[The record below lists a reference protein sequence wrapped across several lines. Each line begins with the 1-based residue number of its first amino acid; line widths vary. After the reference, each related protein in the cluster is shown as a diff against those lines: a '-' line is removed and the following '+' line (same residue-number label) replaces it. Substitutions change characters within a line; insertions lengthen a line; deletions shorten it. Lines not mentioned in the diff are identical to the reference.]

1 MPILNL
7 TLMEGYDS
15 QTKRTL
21 SKRLTD
27 TILDTIDAPSEAV
40 IVVINEVAPDCYM
53 RGGVARTPGAKK
65 S

>member
-15 QTKRTL
+15 QTKKDL
-21 SKRLTD
+21 SSRLTRAV
-27 TILDTIDAPSEAV
+27 LETIDAPPEAV
-40 IVVINEVAPDCYM
+40 IVVINEVPTDHYM
-53 RGGVARTPGAKK
+53 RGGIRRAPGAAK